1 MALAPT
7 FRPATLGDAAD
18 LAILIDIAGNG
29 LANRIWLDKAGPG
42 HSAVEVGRQLVRSDD
57 GEDSFRNATIV
68 MMGTEIAGGIIGGLP
83 EDLYDLSR
91 VEEKPAIFRPV
102 ARLAVRAVGTWYVD
116 VIENFP
122 EFRGQGL
129 GRQMLEHVATK
140 AREVGAPS
148 STLVVG
154 SWNEGAARLYA
165 RCGYHPTAREPVTLP
180 EGFPYSGEWVLM
192 TRPLT

>member
-7 FRPATLGDAAD
+7 FRPATLRDAAD

-29 LANRIWLDKAGPG
+29 LANRIWLNKTGPG

-68 MMGTEIAGGIIGGLP
+68 MMGTEIAGCIIGGLP

-116 VIENFP
+116 VIANFP

-140 AREVGAPS
+140 AREVSAPS